1 MLDVPAELLRFLA
14 GLLAAERRRRATPA
28 GSRKLACR
36 DRAVLALR
44 WFRDGP
50 TPMRALYGSCAD
62 RMETGEGPAA

>member
-44 WFRDGP
+44 WFRDP
-50 TPMRALYGSCAD
+50 THAYAGAIWIMCRSHGD
-62 RMETGEGPAA
+62 G